1 MIFFICLVLCTP
13 LMECSGLVSDNIPKI
28 INYKIVNT
36 YPHKPGSFTQG
47 FTFADG
53 FLYEGTGHYGTSTL
67 RKVMLDTGEI
77 VQIFKLPRD
86 VFGEG
91 ITIYKNKI
99 IQLSWLS
106 RVGFVYNKE
115 SFKQLGVFNYPV
127 PIEGWGITFDGKSL
141 IMSDGTHKLYFL
153 DPESFVLKNQ
163 LEVYD
168 NEGPVRKINE
178 LEYVEGTIYAN
189 VWQSAQIIRIDP
201 GSGRV
206 IGIIDLKNI
215 VPEEYKG
222 HMDYVLNGIAYD
234 SKTKHLF
241 VTGKMWPQIF
251 EIELQH

>member
-1 MIFFICLVLCTP
+1 
-13 LMECSGLVSDNIPKI
+13 MECSRLVSGNIPKI

-36 YPHKPGSFTQG
+36 YPHKQGSFTQG
-47 FTFADG
+47 LTFKDG

-67 RKVMLDTGEI
+67 RKVKLETGEI
-77 VQIFKLPRD
+77 VKISKLSRD

-106 RVGFVYNKE
+106 RVGFVYDKE
-115 SFKQLGVFNYPV
+115 SFKPLGVFNYPV